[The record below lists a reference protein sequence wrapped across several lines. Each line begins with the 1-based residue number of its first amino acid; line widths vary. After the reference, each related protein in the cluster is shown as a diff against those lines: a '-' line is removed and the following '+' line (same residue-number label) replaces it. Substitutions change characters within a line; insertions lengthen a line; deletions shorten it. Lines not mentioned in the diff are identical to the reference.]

1 MTESV
6 SLLGRARSAFLAR
19 LLRPSRPGS
28 NILMVLGAIAASI
41 LAGAL
46 TVTIIGVS
54 PVEALVVVIEG
65 SVGSVRGLADS
76 MVFATPRLLV
86 ALGAI
91 VAVRCGVFN
100 LGGEGQLQLGAIG
113 AVLAGTMMGQIV
125 APLHIAFAVLAAMAF
140 GAVWAMLAI
149 LLKLWRGAD
158 EIIVTLMM
166 NFIGIFL
173 VAYLVEGPLQ
183 PPDSIFNMSE
193 RIEQTS
199 RLPILIPSTRL
210 HLGFLIALA
219 ATAGVWCLLYRTSLG
234 VQLRATGLSLRA
246 ARLQGLSTGRLMFV
260 SMAISG
266 AIGGLAGAGE
276 VLGVQFRLI
285 EGFSSGFGFEGLAI
299 AFLGGLEP
307 IPVLLIAIYFGI
319 IQNGTT
325 ALQSALSVPV
335 SLVYIMVALPIL
347 FLAGVQGWR
356 LVRGG
361 HA

>member
-1 MTESV
+1 MTEFV
-6 SLLGRARSAFLAR
+6 SRLGRVRASFLAR
-19 LLRPSRPGS
+19 LNQLNGPGS
-28 NILMVLGAIAASI
+28 NTFIVLGAITASI
-41 LAGAL
+41 CAGAL

-54 PVEALVVVIEG
+54 PVQALVVFIEG
-65 SVGSVRGLADS
+65 SVGSLRGLTDTL
-76 MVFATPRLLV
+76 VFATPRLFV

-91 VAVRCGVFN
+91 VAVRCGVYN

-113 AVLAGTMMGQIV
+113 AVLAGTMVGQIA
-125 APLHIAFAVLAAMAF
+125 APLHIAFAILAAMAF

-183 PPDSIFNMSE
+183 PPDSTFNMSE

-199 RLPILIPSTRL
+199 RLPILISGTRL
-210 HLGFLIALA
+210 HLGFVIALVTTA
-219 ATAGVWCLLYRTSLG
+219 AVWCLLYRTSLG
-234 VQLRATGLSLRA
+234 VQLRATGLNLKA
-246 ARLQGLSTGRLMFV
+246 ARLQGLPTGRLIFM

-299 AFLGGLEP
+299 AFLGGLQP
-307 IPVLLIAIYFGI
+307 IPVLLVAIYFGI
-319 IQNGTT
+319 LQNGTM
-325 ALQSALSVPV
+325 ALQSTLSVPI

-347 FLAGVQGWR
+347 FLAGAQGWR

-361 HA
+361 GV

>member
-1 MTESV
+1 MSWIRR
-6 SLLGRARSAFLAR
+6 GRARLLAR
-19 LLRPSRPGS
+19 LLHPSRPGS
-28 NILMVLGAIAASI
+28 NLLITLGAIAAS
-41 LAGAL
+41 LFAGAL

-54 PVEALVVVIEG
+54 PIQAFLVIIDG
-65 SVGSVRGLADS
+65 SVGSVRGLSDS
-76 MVFATPRLLV
+76 LVFATPRLFV

-113 AVLAGTMMGQIV
+113 AVLAGTMLGQIF

-166 NFIGIFL
+166 NFIGIYL

-183 PPDSIFNMSE
+183 PPDSIFNISE
-193 RIEQTS
+193 RIEKTAS
-199 RLPILIPSTRL
+199 FPILIPGTRL
-210 HLGFLIALA
+210 HLGFVIAIV
-219 ATAGVWCLLYRTSLG
+219 ATVLVWCLLYRTSLG
-234 VQLRATGLSLRA
+234 LKLRATGLNLQA
-246 ARLQGLSTGRLMFV
+246 ARLQGLSTGRLIFV

-266 AIGGLAGAGE
+266 SIGGLAGAAE

-285 EGFSSGFGFEGLAI
+285 EGFSAGFGFEGLAI

-307 IPVLLIAIYFGI
+307 VPVLLIAIYFGI

-325 ALQSALSVPV
+325 ELQSTMSIPA
-335 SLVYIMVALPIL
+335 SLVHIMVALPIL
-347 FLAGVQGWR
+347 FLAGAQGWR
-356 LVRGG
+356 YLRRSG
-361 HA
+361 

>member
-1 MTESV
+1 MTQSV
-6 SLLGRARSAFLAR
+6 SRLGRARSAFLAR
-19 LLRPSRPGS
+19 LIRPSRPGS
-28 NILMVLGAIAASI
+28 NTLVVLGAIAASI

-54 PVEALVVVIEG
+54 PVQALVVVIEG
-65 SVGSVRGLADS
+65 TFGSVRGLADAL
-76 MVFATPRLLV
+76 VFATPRLLV

-113 AVLAGTMMGQIV
+113 AVLAGTMVGQIV

-140 GAVWAMLAI
+140 VWAMLAI

-183 PPDSIFNMSE
+183 PPDSTFNMSE

-199 RLPILIPSTRL
+199 RLPILIPGTRL

-219 ATAGVWCLLYRTSLG
+219 ATAAVWCLLYRTSLG

-319 IQNGTT
+319 VQNGTI
-325 ALQSALSVPV
+325 ALQSELSVPV

-347 FLAGVQGWR
+347 FLAGAQGWR